1 MLEEEEFSEKELV
14 KIYVL
19 NLVDTNKEKDIHL
32 ADFLVDKKMAVYD
45 KLDSEKLVVPLKE
58 AVTKDAAAEPLV
70 SLPSPE
76 PTCPFPASR
85 AQECNISPPLSVVNV
100 GNRSEAAS
108 ASVYGR
114 SKVQSR
120 ASIFSVKTPK

>member
-58 AVTKDAAAEPLV
+58 AVTKDAAAEPLRRLRLLMCLDCCCCCWV
-70 SLPSPE
+70 
-76 PTCPFPASR
+76 
-85 AQECNISPPLSVVNV
+85 SVVV
-100 GNRSEAAS
+100 AA
-108 ASVYGR
+108 AAVIVLAIALGYCEIEIGL
-114 SKVQSR
+114 VT
-120 ASIFSVKTPK
+120 F